1 MTNILAYDDPQVK
14 TNYLKREVKLG
25 HLQVVLTSNGL
36 APQFLGP
43 LGSPICSQTLSTTID
58 PSTPREIPSALSHTA
73 AVDISVK
80 LNWVKNLRKE
90 VTIEILHKLRDMAAA
105 CVGFFG
111 FLQEE
116 EFIIPST
123 QSYDPEIHLN
133 LGTCP

>member
-1 MTNILAYDDPQVK
+1 
-14 TNYLKREVKLG
+14 
-25 HLQVVLTSNGL
+25 
-36 APQFLGP
+36 
-43 LGSPICSQTLSTTID
+43 
-58 PSTPREIPSALSHTA
+58 
-73 AVDISVK
+73 VDISDK

-105 CVGFFG
+105 CVGFLG

-116 EFIIPST
+116 EFIIPSK

>member
-1 MTNILAYDDPQVK
+1 M
-14 TNYLKREVKLG
+14 
-25 HLQVVLTSNGL
+25 
-36 APQFLGP
+36 
-43 LGSPICSQTLSTTID
+43 
-58 PSTPREIPSALSHTA
+58 
-73 AVDISVK
+73 DISDK

-90 VTIEILHKLRDMAAA
+90 VTIEILHKLRDIWLCAPQDSDLLKLWVAA

-116 EFIIPST
+116 EFIIPSK